1 MIGTD
6 CSEDQFRDDVAD
18 VKRLVCHHIHQ
29 SFSGGQLLGKFK
41 VRCVVVWFSA
51 RLLELLNF
59 LEIEGKRLIRFV
71 GYELLKFS
79 KRREEKK
86 EEEELGAGQKNNDV
100 KIAIFLSFSISNFK
114 ICKEII

>member
-1 MIGTD
+1 MLNVSSAITSTNLSVVD
-6 CSEDQFRDDVAD
+6 NFSASSKCVA
-18 VKRLVCHHIHQ
+18 
-29 SFSGGQLLGKFK
+29 LLFGS
-41 VRCVVVWFSA
+41 RFSA

-86 EEEELGAGQKNNDV
+86 EEEE
-100 KIAIFLSFSISNFK
+100 
-114 ICKEII
+114 

>member
-1 MIGTD
+1 M
-6 CSEDQFRDDVAD
+6 
-18 VKRLVCHHIHQ
+18 
-29 SFSGGQLLGKFK
+29 
-41 VRCVVVWFSA
+41 RCVVVWFSA

-114 ICKEII
+114 FAKKLFEEIGNLYKFK